1 MAENKRFCCDN
12 LCNQGR
18 SCPLNQ
24 PAEACTEVGQDD
36 TEESH
41 ALYDR
46 LRVLIVL
53 IGAAVAAG
61 TIALFW
67 RDT

>member
-1 MAENKRFCCDN
+1 MTKRFCCDN

-24 PAEACTEVGQDD
+24 PAEACTEVGHDD
-36 TEESH
+36 KEEPSVDGE
-41 ALYDR
+41 A

-67 RDT
+67 RHA